1 MNFYISRQDYPFLF
15 DIKKD
20 KRQDIIS
27 KIFKLGY
34 EYYFKVDNDTIST
47 NDDIKMKLTTL
58 EDSMT
63 RLIGLSNSSM
73 KKGELAENILENMIK
88 ETYGDIKY
96 ENMAQ
101 VDHSGDAWIHI
112 DNINE
117 PIMLESKNYTYKV
130 NKDEIDKM
138 RNDMITNNIKWG
150 IFFSWNSSI
159 QGYRDFDITTFND
172 NGNIYTIIMVGNL
185 INNIDMIDTSI
196 MVVRKLI
203 NNFSNL
209 ETFPWITGKINSHLD
224 DLNKIISLNYQ
235 LTNHF
240 NIMEKSIK
248 SSMDKYYSMMREYQH
263 SIDTSINSI
272 IDEIKG
278 TMKESIASSDFN
290 YTEYLN
296 TFKNNKKIFNI
307 QSKVVDIFKSK
318 QLVINNDNINK
329 NDENI
334 GTIKVMGKKVVIYIN
349 KYNAKCEFLV
359 DQENK
364 ESFTFLDL
372 LQ

>member
-1 MNFYISRQDYPFLF
+1 MNFHISRQEFPFLF
-15 DIKKD
+15 NIKKD
-20 KRQDIIS
+20 KRQDIVS

-58 EDSMT
+58 ENSMT
-63 RLIGLSNSSM
+63 KLIGLSNSSM
-73 KKGELAENILENMIK
+73 KKGELAENILENIITEK
-88 ETYGDIKY
+88 YGDIKY

-101 VDHSGDAWIHI
+101 VDHSGDAWLSI
-112 DNINE
+112 DNVNE
-117 PIMLESKNYTYKV
+117 TIMLESKNYTYKV

-138 RNDMITNNIKWG
+138 KDDMITNNIKWG
-150 IFFSWNSSI
+150 IIFSWNSSI

-172 NGNIYTIIMVGNL
+172 NGNTYTIIMIGNL
-185 INNIDMIDTSI
+185 INNMDMIEISI
-196 MVVRKLI
+196 MVIRKLI
-203 NNFSNL
+203 NNFSKL

-248 SSMDKYYSMMREYQH
+248 SSMDKYYNMMREYQH
-263 SIDTSINSI
+263 NIDTNINNI

-278 TMKESIASSDFN
+278 TMNDSIINTNFN
-290 YTEYLN
+290 YVEYLN
-296 TFKNNKKIFNI
+296 KYKKNKKIFI
-307 QSKVVDIFKSK
+307 LLTKIIDIF
-318 QLVINNDNINK
+318 QNNNIIINDNNILKNDNIIG
-329 NDENI
+329 NI
-334 GTIKVMGKKVVIYIN
+334 KILGKKVIITVS
-349 KYNAKCEFLV
+349 KYNANCEFLI

-372 LQ
+372 L